1 MQWSG
6 KKSIKGPVKLPKS
19 MKMHKSSV
27 PNFGWRAACGAKAP
41 CRRAPTCMMS
51 VSRQN
56 AHVQMGVGQEERR
69 RKQEAK
75 TMKKSKQL
83 VEAQEAE
90 TLAASEAVHYGGGA
104 SPRGQ
109 EARHGINDVGGGSG
123 SSGDESEMLRQLLDE
138 GLKLG
143 DGGVLLH
150 FANTPLAPS
159 SPGFLSPSKNQ
170 QQQQGQTHAAVSLHT
185 HKAQPR
191 QLAAASPTTTTV
203 SLKQPQSDASTDV
216 EAQRH
221 RQRELRFG
229 GQPSQQH
236 LQLHQQGNGDPQQQG
251 QTPRNTRPAIRGRGW
266 GKGVGPG
273 GGGMSDTDRRRQREV
288 RST

>member
-1 MQWSG
+1 
-6 KKSIKGPVKLPKS
+6 
-19 MKMHKSSV
+19 
-27 PNFGWRAACGAKAP
+27 
-41 CRRAPTCMMS
+41 
-51 VSRQN
+51 
-56 AHVQMGVGQEERR
+56 MGVGQEERR

-75 TMKKSKQL
+75 MMKKSMQL
-83 VEAQEAE
+83 AEAQEAE
-90 TLAASEAVHYGGGA
+90 TLAASEAVHYGCGA

-109 EARHGINDVGGGSG
+109 EARHGINDVERGSG
-123 SSGDESEMLRQLLDE
+123 SSEDKSEMLKQLPDE

-143 DGGVLLH
+143 DGGVLLRI
-150 FANTPLAPS
+150 ANTPLAP
-159 SPGFLSPSKNQ
+159 SPGFLSPSKNRHE
-170 QQQQGQTHAAVSLHT
+170 QQGPTHAAVSPHT

>member
-1 MQWSG
+1 
-6 KKSIKGPVKLPKS
+6 
-19 MKMHKSSV
+19 
-27 PNFGWRAACGAKAP
+27 
-41 CRRAPTCMMS
+41 
-51 VSRQN
+51 
-56 AHVQMGVGQEERR
+56 MGVGQEERR

-75 TMKKSKQL
+75 MMKKSMQL
-83 VEAQEAE
+83 AEAQEAE
-90 TLAASEAVHYGGGA
+90 TLAASEAVHYGCGA

-109 EARHGINDVGGGSG
+109 EARHGINDVERGSG
-123 SSGDESEMLRQLLDE
+123 SREVESEMLRQSLDE

-159 SPGFLSPSKNQ
+159 SPGFLSPSENR
-170 QQQQGQTHAAVSLHT
+170 QQQQGQTHAAVSPHT
-185 HKAQPR
+185 HKVQPR

-216 EAQRH
+216 EAQR
-221 RQRELRFG
+221 QRELHFA

-236 LQLHQQGNGDPQQQG
+236 LQLHQQGNVDPQQQG

-273 GGGMSDTDRRRQREV
+273 GGGMSDTDGRQQREV
-288 RST
+288 RSS